1 MCRNVE
7 RSQRGNGRIKKL
19 SEDGGRYVQP
29 SYVLFLDMALKAGLS
44 PADIEEWTPGM
55 VVDLVFF
62 RANEQ
67 NRGEQL
73 PPPTQAQFDDF

>member
-1 MCRNVE
+1 
-7 RSQRGNGRIKKL
+7 
-19 SEDGGRYVQP
+19 
-29 SYVLFLDMALKAGLS
+29 MALKAGLS

-62 RANEQ
+62 RANERD
-67 NRGEQL
+67 RGSQP